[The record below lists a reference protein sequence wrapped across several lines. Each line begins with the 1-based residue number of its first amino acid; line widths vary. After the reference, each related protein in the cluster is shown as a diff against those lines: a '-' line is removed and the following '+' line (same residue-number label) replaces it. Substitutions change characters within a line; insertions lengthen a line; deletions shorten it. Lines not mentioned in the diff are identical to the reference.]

1 MRVLLDT
8 NVLVSAILF
17 GGVPQ
22 DCLRRG
28 LAGEFEL
35 VTSIALLDELERI
48 LRYRFGL
55 PAEAVAFARG
65 DLELAAEVV
74 APSTVDAVSRDPA
87 DDIVLAV
94 AREGRVDRVV
104 TGDQDLLAVARY
116 EGTEIVTPRAFVR
129 LLVSRSEK

>member
-1 MRVLLDT
+1 M
-8 NVLVSAILF
+8 
-17 GGVPQ
+17 
-22 DCLRRG
+22 
-28 LAGEFEL
+28 
-35 VTSIALLDELERI
+35 TSVALLDELERV

-65 DLELAAEVV
+65 DLELAADVV

-104 TGDQDLLAVARY
+104 TGDQDLLAIARY
-116 EGTEIVTPRAFVR
+116 EGTEIVAPREFIR
-129 LLVSRSEK
+129 LLSLR